1 MDFLDKLVLPQSAHH
16 MVLLKYLLVL
26 TFILFIP
33 YISILFGTLTFSLF
47 FKKKF
52 VSTNENKYYKFSKDL
67 IDTITFNKGIAFALG
82 VVPLLSSVFCYAQLL
97 HLSDLKIPVYLLISL
112 FFLIL
117 SLLLIYTYKYT
128 FHLKDIF
135 EFASKN
141 KSVEESLNEQVNSYK
156 RKTSSLNQRTGIFG
170 WISLF
175 ISTYLFVAALQLAL
189 DSEKWSDLNN
199 FLGLLFSLNA
209 LIYYLQFILFSF
221 GLTSAVLLYIYFRN
235 NNEIVERD
243 EHYLEFIKSF
253 SLKIGLI
260 STILLP
266 SVIVLGI
273 LFKPKVSFSFD
284 VFGAVIIALFIL
296 LLISVFYYFMLKE
309 SSTRYGNSVIYLF
322 VIALAFLIIKDQFAF
337 DTATKKQF
345 ILLTANYE
353 EYQQKLQEK
362 FGLVEEIINAQEIYN
377 GKCIACHQFDRRVV
391 GPPYKEVLPK
401 YEGKMEELT
410 KFILNPV
417 KINPDYPPMPNQGL
431 KPKEAQAVAEYIMV
445 TYLK

>member
-284 VFGAVIIALFIL
+284 VFW
-296 LLISVFYYFMLKE
+296 SCYYRSFHF
-309 SSTRYGNSVIYLF
+309 T
-322 VIALAFLIIKDQFAF
+322 
-337 DTATKKQF
+337 
-345 ILLTANYE
+345 
-353 EYQQKLQEK
+353 
-362 FGLVEEIINAQEIYN
+362 
-377 GKCIACHQFDRRVV
+377 
-391 GPPYKEVLPK
+391 
-401 YEGKMEELT
+401 
-410 KFILNPV
+410 
-417 KINPDYPPMPNQGL
+417 
-431 KPKEAQAVAEYIMV
+431 
-445 TYLK
+445 TY